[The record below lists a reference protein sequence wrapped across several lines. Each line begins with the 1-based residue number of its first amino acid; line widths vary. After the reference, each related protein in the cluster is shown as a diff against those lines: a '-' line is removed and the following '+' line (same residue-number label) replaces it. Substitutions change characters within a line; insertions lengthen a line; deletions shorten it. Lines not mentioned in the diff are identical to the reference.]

1 MSTKDKLIIIII
13 IIIIIMVIIIIII
26 LFSVYLLFHSRLVIG
41 AERASEHFFSGS
53 NLFLTTLMHAH
64 GLNE

>member
-1 MSTKDKLIIIII
+1 M
-13 IIIIIMVIIIIII
+13 MMIIIIII